1 MKKVMNKKLT
11 KALLLTA
18 CAILL
23 VAGTVMGT
31 VAYLTAETDTVT
43 NTFTFG
49 NVDIAMDDV
58 KTDLYGK
65 PVEGAAR
72 VISNNYKLVPNNTYK
87 KDTTIYVT
95 KGSEACYLF
104 VKVETTVEDNENVLT
119 YNFKDG
125 WKSLGNGVYCY
136 ETTVDASAATAN
148 VSVSVIDSLTVANT
162 ATDLSAFNEKTV
174 TVIGYA
180 VQAAGFEEA
189 EDAWNATFGATTNP

>member
-1 MKKVMNKKLT
+1 MKKKIIVLAVVACLAVMSVVGATL
-11 KALLLTA
+11 
-18 CAILL
+18 
-23 VAGTVMGT
+23 
-31 VAYLTAETDTVT
+31 AYLTATDSAK